1 MTLSIED
8 YGIIGDLHTAALV
21 GRDGSIDWL
30 CLPRFDSAACFAK
43 LLGDEDHGSW
53 RLAPRGAHLAT
64 HRHYRADTLVLESE
78 FVTEEGTVRVVD
90 CMPIRQQHPEVV
102 RLVEGV
108 RGKVTME
115 MNLTIR
121 FGYGQIIPWVRRMDG
136 TLQAIAGPD
145 GLSLWTPVDCKGQDF
160 STVAQFT
167 VSEGQRV
174 PFSLTWFPASE
185 EPPRPVD
192 AGYAIQDTE
201 LWWTDWSSQCTYVGE
216 YREAVV
222 RSLITLKALTYEPT
236 GGIVAAATTSLPETL
251 GGSRNWDYRFC
262 WLRDATLTLESL
274 MRGGFYQ
281 EAMAWRNWL
290 LRATAGD
297 PAQMQIMYGAAG
309 ERRLDEWEIDWLPG
323 YEGSAPVRIGN
334 AAAGQFQLDVY
345 GEVMSALY
353 ESLQTGESGEGRT
366 WEFQLALMDFLKD
379 GWREPDDGIWEV
391 RGPRRH
397 FTHSKVMAWV
407 AIDRAIKTAEEYGME
422 GPVDEWKKVR
432 QEIHDQVCD
441 EGFSVTK
448 GSFTQY
454 YGSDQLDAS
463 LLMIPLVG
471 FLPAHD
477 PRVRGTIE
485 AIESELVEGGFVLR
499 YRTADTG
506 DVDGLTGREGAFLA
520 CSFWLA
526 DCLSL
531 LGRDHDARQLLD
543 RLMGLRNDLGL
554 LSEEYDAVAG
564 RLVGNFPQA
573 FSHVSL
579 VNSASKIAGQ
589 EKPSS
594 SHVILGLAR
603 RSLTRGK
610 RGSGS
615 LHAGGLTA
623 RDMVNTLVQNVEAS
637 SPGGAA
643 RALKATASPP
653 VPAKE
658 GSKPTQT
665 PTARRA
671 AKMTA
676 KASAFAPSSDKKG
689 AAKRAAKTAKPA
701 KAAVKKRTAKVG
713 VKKKTAK
720 VGVKKKTAK
729 AAVKKKTAKAAIKKS
744 AKRTSKGSPKAPK
757 NTGTST
763 AKKAVTAAKW
773 TAAAKQPAEAT

>member
-30 CLPRFDSAACFAK
+30 CLPRFDSAACFTK
-43 LLGDEDHGSW
+43 LLGDEDNGSW
-53 RLAPRGAHLAT
+53 RLAPKGAHLAT
-64 HRHYRADTLVLESE
+64 HRHYRGETLVLESE
-78 FVTEEGTVRVVD
+78 FVTSEGTVRVID

-108 RGKVTME
+108 RGRVTMA

-121 FGYGQIIPWVRRMDG
+121 FGYGQIIPWVRRIDG

-145 GLSLWTPVDCKGQDF
+145 GLSLWTPIDCKGQDF
-160 STVAQFT
+160 STVAEFT

-201 LWWTDWSSQCTYVGE
+201 LWWNEWSAQCTYVGE

-353 ESLQTGESGEGRT
+353 ESLHTGDAGEGRT
-366 WEFQLALMDFLKD
+366 WEFQLELMDFLKD

-407 AIDRAIKTAEEYGME
+407 AIDRAIKTAEEYGMD
-422 GPVDEWKKVR
+422 GPIDEWKEVR

-441 EGFSVTK
+441 EGFNVSK

-454 YGSDQLDAS
+454 YGSDELDAS

-471 FLPAHD
+471 FLPASD

-485 AIESELVEGGFVLR
+485 AVERELVEGGFVLR
-499 YRTADTG
+499 YRTAETG

-531 LGRDHDARQLLD
+531 LGRDHDAHQLLD
-543 RLMGLRNDLGL
+543 RLLGLRNDLGL
-554 LSEEYDAVAG
+554 LSEEYDPVAG

-579 VNSASKIAGQ
+579 VNSASKIAGH
-589 EKPSS
+589 EKPTS

-610 RGSGS
+610 RGIGGV
-615 LHAGGLTA
+615 HAGALTA
-623 RDMVNTLVQNVEAS
+623 RDAMSQPLRIADHD
-637 SPGGAA
+637 SPGRAA
-643 RALKATASPP
+643 PAVTAVASAPARRPPKA
-653 VPAKE
+653 
-658 GSKPTQT
+658 GGKPTS
-665 PTARRA
+665 
-671 AKMTA
+671 K
-676 KASAFAPSSDKKG
+676 S
-689 AAKRAAKTAKPA
+689 TAKPA
-701 KAAVKKRTAKVG
+701 ATSTTKGPVEGLTGETKARGRAAATKAVKAQAKKAAKGTVKSSARKTSASSAKSGAKPTGKKAVRSVAKPATNVRAEG
-713 VKKKTAK
+713 AAKKTARRSA
-720 VGVKKKTAK
+720 KKTGRKATQK
-729 AAVKKKTAKAAIKKS
+729 AA
-744 AKRTSKGSPKAPK
+744 KRS
-757 NTGTST
+757 
-763 AKKAVTAAKW
+763 
-773 TAAAKQPAEAT
+773 

>member
-1 MTLSIED
+1 MALSIED

-43 LLGDEDHGSW
+43 LLGDNDHGSW
-53 RLAPRGAHLAT
+53 RLAPKGAHLAT
-64 HRHYRADTLVLESE
+64 HRHYRGDTLVLESE
-78 FVTEEGTVRVVD
+78 YVTDEGSVRIVD

-115 MNLTIR
+115 MDLTIR
-121 FGYGQIIPWVRRMDG
+121 FGYGQIIPWVRRVDG
-136 TLQAIAGPD
+136 TLIAIAGPD
-145 GLSLWTPVDCKGQDF
+145 GLSLWTPVACKGQAF
-160 STVAQFT
+160 STVAEFT
-167 VSEGQRV
+167 VSEGQRI
-174 PFSLTWFPASE
+174 PFSLSWFPASE

-192 AGYAIQDTE
+192 TAFAIQDTE
-201 LWWTDWSSQCTYVGE
+201 LWWTEWVKQCTYEGE

-274 MRGGFYQ
+274 MRGGFYT
-281 EAMAWRNWL
+281 EALAWRNWL
-290 LRATAGD
+290 LRAIAGD
-297 PAQMQIMYGAAG
+297 PAQMQIMYGAGG

-323 YEGSAPVRIGN
+323 YEQSAPVRIGN

-353 ESLQTGESGEGRT
+353 ESEAGMVEAGGNPTWDLQLS
-366 WEFQLALMDFLKD
+366 LMDFLGD

-407 AIDRAIKTAEEYGME
+407 AIDRAIKTAEDHGLD
-422 GPVDEWKKVR
+422 GPVDQWKAVR
-432 QEIHDQVCD
+432 KEIHDQVCD
-441 EGFSVTK
+441 EGFNAEK

-485 AIESELVEGGFVLR
+485 AIERELVEGGFVLR

-506 DVDGLTGREGAFLA
+506 DVDGLSGREGAFLA

-543 RLMGLRNDLGL
+543 RLMDLRNDLGL
-554 LSEEYDAVAG
+554 LSEEYDPVAG

-579 VNSASKIAGQ
+579 VNSASKIGGQ
-589 EKPSS
+589 EKPTS
-594 SHVILGLAR
+594 SHVLAGLAR
-603 RSLTRGK
+603 RALTQGK
-610 RGSGS
+610 HSPGSRRVGAFNARS
-615 LHAGGLTA
+615 VLTA
-623 RDMVNTLVQNVEAS
+623 LTNRVGDDVATGRAKPTTKRTVNRPTKVAT
-637 SPGGAA
+637 GAPAKAVA
-643 RALKATASPP
+643 RAP
-653 VPAKE
+653 
-658 GSKPTQT
+658 
-665 PTARRA
+665 RA
-671 AKMTA
+671 AKKTPEKKVAAKKVPPKKIAAKKIAAKQSVVTGKRSPTRVANTPAATKSAGTA
-676 KASAFAPSSDKKG
+676 AEKTTEN
-689 AAKRAAKTAKPA
+689 AAKRAT
-701 KAAVKKRTAKVG
+701 KAAAGR
-713 VKKKTAK
+713 
-720 VGVKKKTAK
+720 
-729 AAVKKKTAKAAIKKS
+729 
-744 AKRTSKGSPKAPK
+744 R
-757 NTGTST
+757 
-763 AKKAVTAAKW
+763 
-773 TAAAKQPAEAT
+773 